1 MKREDFI
8 FDHMDDEYEDY
19 WFKVVGDT
27 KDELTKKYME
37 MCMVSVTEVV
47 YSNKEQALGVKR
59 LFPFNYIMGTTA
71 LLMCAV
77 YKHDTGRSLPK
88 DLFHDVFTKG

>member
-1 MKREDFI
+1 MGGLI
-8 FDHMDDEYEDY
+8 
-19 WFKVVGDT
+19 V
-27 KDELTKKYME
+27 
-37 MCMVSVTEVV
+37 
-47 YSNKEQALGVKR
+47 ALVII
-59 LFPFNYIMGTTA
+59 NTTA